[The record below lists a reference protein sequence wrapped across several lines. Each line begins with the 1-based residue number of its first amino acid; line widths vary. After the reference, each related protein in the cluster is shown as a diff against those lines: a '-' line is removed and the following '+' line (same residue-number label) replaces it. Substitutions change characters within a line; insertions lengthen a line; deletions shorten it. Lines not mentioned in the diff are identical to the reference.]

1 MMLLVALLGLLLTT
15 DAILE
20 PTVDPVPETPRPM
33 PPFVLLKPPT
43 FKAGHTVS
51 QKLCVVSLP

>member
-1 MMLLVALLGLLLTT
+1 MLIVQVALLGLLLTA
-15 DAILE
+15 DAT
-20 PTVDPVPETPRPM
+20 PDSTVDPDTPRPM

-51 QKLCVVSLP
+51 KTFSAVNHE